1 MRGRRGTRPYR
12 FDMTSTPALDAA
24 PTRRAP
30 LGRAVLVP
38 VGGLVAWTIFVWI
51 GRIRNVFSD
60 ATLST
65 GEQRGALALA
75 LSFVVPAVV
84 IGGAL
89 VLAGRSHGRP
99 GAESVVRFGVWALGL
114 WSIGVW
120 LVKAIDIAFSERA
133 GRRLH
138 RRPHRPGRRVD
149 HHLGRRDPRRRTPV
163 RGLERPSVA
172 VLRRG
177 ELLTIFHY
185 PEVTKFSLPSPLR
198 GMTFRREW
206 GIVSVMASA
215 MACAV
220 LPSTLPLPWASQTSR
235 VILRQR

>member
-1 MRGRRGTRPYR
+1 M
-12 FDMTSTPALDAA
+12 
-24 PTRRAP
+24 
-30 LGRAVLVP
+30 P

-51 GRIRNVFSD
+51 GRIRNAFSD

-120 LVKAIDIAFSERA
+120 LIKAIDIAFLSEQDGAFIVVHTVLAVVSIIISVVAIRA
-133 GRRLH
+133 VERRSAASN
-138 RRPHRPGRRVD
+138 G
-149 HHLGRRDPRRRTPV
+149 HL
-163 RGLERPSVA
+163 
-172 VLRRG
+172 
-177 ELLTIFHY
+177 
-185 PEVTKFSLPSPLR
+185 
-198 GMTFRREW
+198 
-206 GIVSVMASA
+206 
-215 MACAV
+215 
-220 LPSTLPLPWASQTSR
+220 
-235 VILRQR
+235 